1 MKLIKQVIS
10 DLFKE
15 AGWVVLYGFLTAMV
29 IMAFILIGLSYQNVA
44 AQNNSIS
51 SFVNHG
57 ITIIQSQNAQY
68 RIAPHERSSL
78 PNDTE
83 IETLDSYFADV
94 FSAAGNAGTYLIMS
108 GRCGYQQIIILFG
121 AYADL
126 TPFQAGQTDR
136 VIFAVSNDIKDSAEK
151 TIKFNGN
158 EYPLYVAPADMEI
171 YHPRHYL
178 SIGSQLLQ
186 ETLFVFSHD
195 YEAIKEIFPKSVYS
209 EMQESS
215 LLSRFILQAPSTQD
229 IVRMKMVINRST
241 GAYVST
247 QTIGEYLS
255 STSAGS
261 TRTYRTYLVFYIS
274 ASIILFGAMIINIYR
289 VLKRKIPDYSVHHL
303 FGASQMFIYLRM
315 FLFTLGYHAIP
326 FLGTILIMSLN
337 ELASPISIALLFVGM
352 IGFAFLITSAVYK
365 SFQSKFAQ
373 GLRRE

>member
-29 IMAFILIGLSYQNVA
+29 IMAFILIGLSYQSVA
-44 AQNNSIS
+44 GQS
-51 SFVNHG
+51 SSVSRFVNNG
-57 ITIIQSQNAQY
+57 ITIIQSKSAQY
-68 RIAPHERSSL
+68 RLAPHEGSSL
-78 PNDTE
+78 TSDTE
-83 IETLDSYFADV
+83 IETLDSYFTDV
-94 FSAAGNAGTYLIMS
+94 FSATGNAGTYLIMS
-108 GRCGYQQIIILFG
+108 GRCGYQQVIILLG

-126 TPFQAGQTDR
+126 TPFQESQAGS

-151 TIKFNGN
+151 TIEFNGN
-158 EYPLYVAPADMEI
+158 EYPLYVAPADMEL
-171 YHPRHYL
+171 YHPLNYL
-178 SIGSQLLQ
+178 PAGSQLLQ

-195 YEAIKEIFPKSVYS
+195 YEAIKEIFPKSVYG

-215 LLSRFILQAPSTQD
+215 FLSRFILQAPSTQD
-229 IVRMKMVINRST
+229 IVRMKMVISSST

-247 QTIGEYLS
+247 QTIEEYLS

-261 TRTYRTYLVFYIS
+261 TRTYQTYLVFYIS
-274 ASIILFGAMIINIYR
+274 ASTILFGAMIINIYR

-303 FGASQMFIYLRM
+303 FGASQLFIYLRM

-337 ELASPISIALLFVGM
+337 RLASPISIALLFIGM

>member
-29 IMAFILIGLSYQNVA
+29 IMAFILIGLSYQSVA
-44 AQNNSIS
+44 GQS
-51 SFVNHG
+51 SSVSRFVNNG
-57 ITIIQSQNAQY
+57 ITIIQSKSAQY
-68 RIAPHERSSL
+68 RLAPHEGSSL
-78 PNDTE
+78 TSDTE
-83 IETLDSYFADV
+83 IETLDSYFTDV
-94 FSAAGNAGTYLIMS
+94 FSATGNAGTYLIMS
-108 GRCGYQQIIILFG
+108 GRCGYQQVIILLG

-126 TPFQAGQTDR
+126 TPFQESQAGS

-151 TIKFNGN
+151 TIEFNGN
-158 EYPLYVAPADMEI
+158 EYPLYVAPADMEL
-171 YHPRHYL
+171 YHPLNYL
-178 SIGSQLLQ
+178 PAGSQLLQ

-195 YEAIKEIFPKSVYS
+195 YEAIKEIFPKSVYG

-229 IVRMKMVINRST
+229 IVRMKMVISSST

-247 QTIGEYLS
+247 QTIEEYLS

-261 TRTYRTYLVFYIS
+261 TRTYQTYLVFYIS

-337 ELASPISIALLFVGM
+337 GLVSPISIALLFVGM
-352 IGFAFLITSAVYK
+352 IGFAFLITSAVYN

>member
-29 IMAFILIGLSYQNVA
+29 IMAFILIGLSYQSVA
-44 AQNNSIS
+44 GQS
-51 SFVNHG
+51 SSVSRFVNNG
-57 ITIIQSQNAQY
+57 ITIIQSKSAQY
-68 RIAPHERSSL
+68 RLAPYKGSSL
-78 PNDTE
+78 TSDTE
-83 IETLDSYFADV
+83 IETLDSYFTDV
-94 FSAAGNAGTYLIMS
+94 FSATGNAGTYLIMS
-108 GRCGYQQIIILFG
+108 GRCGYQQVIILLG

-126 TPFQAGQTDR
+126 TPFQESQAGS

-151 TIKFNGN
+151 TIEFNGN
-158 EYPLYVAPADMEI
+158 EYPLYVAPADMEL
-171 YHPRHYL
+171 YHPLNYL
-178 SIGSQLLQ
+178 PAGSQLLQ

-195 YEAIKEIFPKSVYS
+195 YEAIKEIFPKSVYG

-229 IVRMKMVINRST
+229 IVRMKMVISSST

-247 QTIGEYLS
+247 QTIEEYLS

-261 TRTYRTYLVFYIS
+261 TRTYQTYLVFYIS

-289 VLKRKIPDYSVHHL
+289 VLKRKIPDYLVHHL

-337 ELASPISIALLFVGM
+337 ELVSPISIALLFVGM
-352 IGFAFLITSAVYK
+352 IGFAFLITSAVYN

>member
-29 IMAFILIGLSYQNVA
+29 IMAFILIGLSYQRVA
-44 AQNNSIS
+44 AQNSSIS
-51 SFVNHG
+51 RFVNNG
-57 ITIIQSQNAQY
+57 ITIIQSKNAQY
-68 RIAPHERSSL
+68 RLAPHEGSS
-78 PNDTE
+78 PTSDTE
-83 IETLDSYFADV
+83 IETLDSYFTDV
-94 FSAAGNAGTYLIMS
+94 FSATGNAGTYLIMS
-108 GRCGYQQIIILFG
+108 GRCGYQQVIILLG

-126 TPFQAGQTDR
+126 TPFQESQAGS
-136 VIFAVSNDIKDSAEK
+136 VIFAVSNDIKDRSEK

-158 EYPLYVAPADMEI
+158 EYPLYVAPADMEL
-171 YHPRHYL
+171 YHPLHYL
-178 SIGSQLLQ
+178 SAGSQLLQ
-186 ETLFVFSHD
+186 ETLFVFSRD
-195 YEAIKEIFPKSVYS
+195 YEAIKEIFPKTVYW

-215 LLSRFILQAPSTQD
+215 LLSRFILQAPSTKD
-229 IVRMKMVINRST
+229 IVHMRMVISSST

-247 QTIGEYLS
+247 QTIEEYLS

-261 TRTYRTYLVFYIS
+261 TRTHQTYLVFYIS

-337 ELASPISIALLFVGM
+337 ELVSPISIALLFVGM
-352 IGFAFLITSAVYK
+352 IGFAFLITNAVYN